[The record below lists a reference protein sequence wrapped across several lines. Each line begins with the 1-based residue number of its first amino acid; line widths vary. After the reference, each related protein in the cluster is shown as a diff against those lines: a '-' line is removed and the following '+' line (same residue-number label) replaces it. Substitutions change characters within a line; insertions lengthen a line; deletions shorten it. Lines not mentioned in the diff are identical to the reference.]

1 VANNNLSLLGFFKK
15 RGDKTKRELK
25 KCVIIM
31 DEVDGMTGD
40 RGGIVALV
48 D

>member
-1 VANNNLSLLGFFKK
+1 MKGAF
-15 RGDKTKRELK
+15 K

-40 RGGIVALV
+40 RGGIGALV
-48 D
+48 